1 MALLSRYNYAPK
13 DINDG
18 VHVWADCSQSMLDT
32 VDPDVAIAYIRSR
45 NHKVPPQFGERDV
58 TLLEE
63 YTEAG
68 LSIGTLGACAM
79 AAATYAYGFDGT
91 PMQELAT
98 GFTIGSAVSLI
109 GTPAA
114 VCGRAMLADHGHYGP
129 FAHWRAYQKTRQLRK
144 LIGEQ
149 YQPVTSTV
157 RDLQC
162 MINERNSEQ
171 NSSALINPFDTAALA
186 QVVDR
191 VMPDQSALLAQYE
204 MSDALRDPSGY
215 SALRHDVHETLSPH
229 LDAVYKSYEQHNA
242 THSTAW

>member
-18 VHVWADCSQSMLDT
+18 VHVWADCSQSMLDA

-63 YTEAG
+63 YAEAG

-91 PMQELAT
+91 PMQELTT
-98 GFTIGSAVSLI
+98 GFTIGSATSLI

-114 VCGRAMLADHGHYGP
+114 VYGRAMLADHGHYSP
-129 FAHWRAYQKTRQLRK
+129 FAHWRAHRKTQQLRK

-149 YQPVTSTV
+149 YQPVTSAV
-157 RDLQC
+157 RDLQH

-171 NSSALINPFDTAALA
+171 DSSVLINPFDTAALA
-186 QVVDR
+186 QVVDC

-204 MSDALRDPSGY
+204 ISDALRDPSGY
-215 SALRHDVHETLSPH
+215 ETLRHNVRETLSPY
-229 LDAVYKSYEQHNA
+229 LDAVYESYDQHDT
-242 THSTAW
+242 THSTV

>member
-1 MALLSRYNYAPK
+1 MALLSRYNYAPE

-18 VHVWADCSQSMLDT
+18 VHLWANCPQALLDA
-32 VDPDVAIAYIRSR
+32 VDPDAAIAYTRTR
-45 NHKVPPQFGERDV
+45 NHKVPPRFGERDV
-58 TLLEE
+58 TLSEE
-63 YTEAG
+63 YAEAG
-68 LSIGTLGACAM
+68 LSIATLGACAM

-91 PMQELAT
+91 PMQEMVT

-129 FAHWRAYQKTRQLRK
+129 FAHWRAHRKTQQLRK

-157 RDLQC
+157 RDLQH

-171 NSSALINPFDTAALA
+171 DSSVLINPFDTAALA

-204 MSDALRDPSGY
+204 MSDAMRDPSGY

-229 LDAVYKSYEQHNA
+229 LDAVYKSYEQHDT
-242 THSTAW
+242 THSTV

>member
-98 GFTIGSAVSLI
+98 GFTIGSAASLS
-109 GTPAA
+109 GAPAA
-114 VCGRAMLADHGHYGP
+114 VCGRAMLADGGHYGP
-129 FAHWRAYQKTRQLRK
+129 FAHWRAHRKTRQLRK

-157 RDLQC
+157 RDLQQ
-162 MINERNSEQ
+162 MIYKRNDEKD
-171 NSSALINPFDTAALA
+171 SSALINPFDTNALA
-186 QVVDR
+186 QIVDR

-204 MSDALRDPSGY
+204 ISDALRDPSGY
-215 SALRHDVHETLSPH
+215 ETLRHDVRETLSPH
-229 LDAVYKSYEQHNA
+229 LDAVYKSYEQHDT

>member
-1 MALLSRYNYAPK
+1 MALLSRYNYAPE

-18 VHVWADCSQSMLDT
+18 VHVWADCPQPMLDA
-32 VDPDVAIAYIRSR
+32 VDPDAAIAYTRTH

-58 TLLEE
+58 TLPEE
-63 YTEAG
+63 YAEAG
-68 LSIGTLGACAM
+68 LSIATLGACAM

-114 VCGRAMLADHGHYGP
+114 VCGRAMLADHGHYSP
-129 FAHWRAYQKTRQLRK
+129 FAHWRAHRKTRQLRK

-157 RDLQC
+157 RDLQH

-204 MSDALRDPSGY
+204 MGDALRDPSGY

-229 LDAVYKSYEQHNA
+229 LDAVYKSYEQHDT

>member
-1 MALLSRYNYAPK
+1 MALLSRYNYAPE

-18 VHVWADCSQSMLDT
+18 VHVWADCPQPMLDA
-32 VDPDVAIAYIRSR
+32 VDLDVAIAYIRSR

-68 LSIGTLGACAM
+68 LSIATLGACAM

-114 VCGRAMLADHGHYGP
+114 VCGRAMLADRGHYGP
-129 FAHWRAYQKTRQLRK
+129 FAHWRAHQKTRQLRK

-149 YQPVTSTV
+149 YQPITSAV
-157 RDLQC
+157 RDLQH

-171 NSSALINPFDTAALA
+171 DSSVLINPFDTAALA

-191 VMPDQSALLAQYE
+191 VMPGQSALLAQYE

-229 LDAVYKSYEQHNA
+229 LDAVYKSYEQHDT

>member
-32 VDPDVAIAYIRSR
+32 VDPDAAIAYIRSR

-79 AAATYAYGFDGT
+79 TAATYAYGFDGT

-98 GFTIGSAVSLI
+98 GFTIGSAASLI

-114 VCGRAMLADHGHYGP
+114 VCGRAMLADRGHYGP
-129 FAHWRAYQKTRQLRK
+129 FAHWRAHQKTRQLRK
-144 LIGEQ
+144 LMGEQ

-171 NSSALINPFDTAALA
+171 DSSILINPFDTAALA

-204 MSDALRDPSGY
+204 ISDALRDPSGY
-215 SALRHDVHETLSPH
+215 SALRQSVHETLSPH
-229 LDAVYKSYEQHNA
+229 LDAVYKSYEQHDT

>member
-1 MALLSRYNYAPK
+1 MALLSRYNYAPE

-18 VHVWADCSQSMLDT
+18 VHVWADCPQPMLDA
-32 VDPDVAIAYIRSR
+32 VDPDAAIAYIRSR

-79 AAATYAYGFDGT
+79 AAATYAYGFDAT
-91 PMQELAT
+91 PMQAMTT
-98 GFTIGSAVSLI
+98 GIAIGSATSLI

-114 VCGRAMLADHGHYGP
+114 VCGRAILTDYGHYSP
-129 FAHWRAYQKTRQLRK
+129 FAHWRAHQQTRQLRK

-157 RDLQC
+157 RDLQQ
-162 MINERNSEQ
+162 MIHERNDEKD
-171 NSSALINPFDTAALA
+171 SSVLINPFDTAALA
-186 QVVDR
+186 QVVDH

-215 SALRHDVHETLSPH
+215 SALRQSVHETLSPH
-229 LDAVYKSYEQHNA
+229 LDAVYKGYEQHDT
-242 THSTAW
+242 THSTV

>member
-18 VHVWADCSQSMLDT
+18 VHVWADCPQPLLDA
-32 VDPDVAIAYIRSR
+32 VDPDAAIAYTRTH
-45 NHKVPPQFGERDV
+45 NHKVPPRFGERDV

-63 YTEAG
+63 YADAG
-68 LSIGTLGACAM
+68 LSIATLGACAM

-91 PMQELAT
+91 PMQELTT

-114 VCGRAMLADHGHYGP
+114 VCGRAMLADRGHYGP
-129 FAHWRAYQKTRQLRK
+129 FAHWRAHQKARQLRK

-171 NSSALINPFDTAALA
+171 DSSILINPFDTAALA

-191 VMPDQSALLAQYE
+191 VMSDQSALLAQYE

-229 LDAVYKSYEQHNA
+229 LDAVYKSYEQHNT

>member
-1 MALLSRYNYAPK
+1 MALLSRYNYAPE

-32 VDPDVAIAYIRSR
+32 VDPGAAIAYIRSR

-63 YTEAG
+63 YTEAS

-79 AAATYAYGFDGT
+79 TAATYAYGLDAT

-98 GFTIGSAVSLI
+98 GFTIGSAASLI

-114 VCGRAMLADHGHYGP
+114 VYGRAMLADHGHYSP
-129 FAHWRAYQKTRQLRK
+129 FAHWRAHQKTRQLRK

-149 YQPVTSTV
+149 YQPVTSAV
-157 RDLQC
+157 RDLQH

-171 NSSALINPFDTAALA
+171 NSSVLINPFDTATLA

-215 SALRHDVHETLSPH
+215 SAALRQSVHETLSPH
-229 LDAVYKSYEQHNA
+229 LDAVYKSYEQHD
-242 THSTAW
+242 TYS

>member
-1 MALLSRYNYAPK
+1 MALLSRYNYAPE

-18 VHVWADCSQSMLDT
+18 VHVWADCPQPMLDA
-32 VDPDVAIAYIRSR
+32 VDPDAAIAYIRSR

-79 AAATYAYGFDGT
+79 AAATYAYGFDAT
-91 PMQELAT
+91 PMQAMT
-98 GFTIGSAVSLI
+98 AGIAIGSATSLI

-114 VCGRAMLADHGHYGP
+114 VCGRAILADHGHYSP
-129 FAHWRAYQKTRQLRK
+129 FAHWRAHRETRQLRK
-144 LIGEQ
+144 LMGEQ
-149 YQPVTSTV
+149 CQPVTSTV
-157 RDLQC
+157 RDLQN

-171 NSSALINPFDTAALA
+171 DSSVLINPFDTAALA
-186 QVVDR
+186 QIVDR

-204 MSDALRDPSGY
+204 MSDVLRDPSGY
-215 SALRHDVHETLSPH
+215 ETLQHDVRETLSPY
-229 LDAVYKSYEQHNA
+229 LDAVYESYEQHDA
-242 THSTAW
+242 THSTV